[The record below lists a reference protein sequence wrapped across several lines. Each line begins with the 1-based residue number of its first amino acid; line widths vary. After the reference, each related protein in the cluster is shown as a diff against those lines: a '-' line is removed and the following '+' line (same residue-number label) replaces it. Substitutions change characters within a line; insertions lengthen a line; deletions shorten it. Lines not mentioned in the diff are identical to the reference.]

1 MFFFFGSFLLIR
13 HRDPVTAALG
23 KSSTINLLFHK
34 YITKN
39 GVPTFIFITKV
50 KRRQKIG
57 NNKNEAQQKKRGQKE
72 SRLTN
77 KV

>member
-1 MFFFFGSFLLIR
+1 MLFFFGSFLLIR

-34 YITKN
+34 CITEN